1 MNDLS
6 SAQCCANKS
15 IRFKTSMLRS
25 KLCDYSDACIV
36 VNRRIAVEGDN
47 DDKTRNKKL
56 IFRNDAPFR
65 SCISK
70 ISNIFIENA
79 EDIEIVTPT

>member
-6 SAQCCANKS
+6 SGQCCANKS
-15 IRFKTSMLRS
+15 IRCKTSMLRS
-25 KLCDYSDACIV
+25 KLCDCSDAYIV

-70 ISNIFIENA
+70 ISNILIENA
-79 EDIEIVTPT
+79 EDIEIVTPI

>member
-1 MNDLS
+1 
-6 SAQCCANKS
+6 
-15 IRFKTSMLRS
+15 MLRS

-79 EDIEIVTPT
+79 EDIEIVTPI